1 VRPPVTVTV
10 GAGCATA
17 LRAHGPP
24 IETPS
29 TKPAHTAALATRTR
43 SSLAVFMRAVWSGL
57 QVHQR
62 VSERVDRAF
71 FRSAYDPRVILE
83 DLAAQSA
90 AASDRAALDARPAAE
105 VVDAVLADVQRFRA
119 GAQSDDLTLLVLRGQ
134 QESGGPMAREAGR
147 QADQRVTLSDDTA
160 EPHALP
166 QHASL
171 GRS

>member
-1 VRPPVTVTV
+1 
-10 GAGCATA
+10 
-17 LRAHGPP
+17 
-24 IETPS
+24 
-29 TKPAHTAALATRTR
+29 
-43 SSLAVFMRAVWSGL
+43 MRAVWSGP
-57 QVHQR
+57 QVYQR
-62 VSERVDRAF
+62 VSERIDRAF
-71 FRSAYDPRVILE
+71 FRSAYDARVILE

-105 VVDAVLADVQRFRA
+105 VVDAVLADVLRFRA